1 MWTDAP
7 GNSHSVYVN
16 GFIPAPI
23 AVDGGRAWAV
33 LLNFQ
38 HGVVDRNQ
46 ALQSGFSRWQIEHR
60 LESGAWQRIY
70 PGVYATFSGVM
81 SREARLWA
89 AVLRAGP
96 GAMLSH
102 ETAAELHGIIDEPMG
117 SSIHLTVPVTRRPA
131 QHRPARGIVIHRSGQ
146 SQQHFLGPFNL
157 PRTRI
162 EDTVLDLVAASPTFD
177 RAYGWIAR
185 AVSRKLVTVG
195 MLRAAV
201 TSRRRIRWRDWLND
215 ALEDVR
221 DGAYSSLERRYI
233 RDVERAH
240 KLPRSQH
247 QAGRQAGRST
257 TGITGTPATGWR
269 WRSTA
274 LLTTRTSA
282 FSWTRTGTMPTS
294 RSTMS
299 RRTGSAPWP
308 SPNAPAR
315 PPHWSPLPYAATA
328 GKALSAHAA
337 GPSAASVRP
346 PLRNRDDGG
355 SLGGPGAS

>member
-1 MWTDAP
+1 M
-7 GNSHSVYVN
+7 YVN

-247 QAGRQAGRST
+247 QAGRQLGGKVHYRDNWYPDYRVAVEIDGPAYHQNERVQLDKDRDNANLALDDVKTHRFGPVAVTERPCQTAALVAATLRRNGWQGTLRPCGRPECCVS
-257 TGITGTPATGWR
+257 PAT
-269 WRSTA
+269 S
-274 LLTTRTSA
+274 
-282 FSWTRTGTMPTS
+282 PQ
-294 RSTMS
+294 
-299 RRTGSAPWP
+299 RR
-308 SPNAPAR
+308 
-315 PPHWSPLPYAATA
+315 
-328 GKALSAHAA
+328 
-337 GPSAASVRP
+337 
-346 PLRNRDDGG
+346 
-355 SLGGPGAS
+355 